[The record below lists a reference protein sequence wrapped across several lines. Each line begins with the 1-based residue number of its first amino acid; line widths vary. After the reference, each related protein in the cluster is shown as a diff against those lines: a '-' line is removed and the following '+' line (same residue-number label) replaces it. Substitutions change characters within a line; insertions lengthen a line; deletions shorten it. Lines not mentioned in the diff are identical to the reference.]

1 MFFAHIL
8 IVHLHPLASCYW
20 LSGFMNPQDSNLSFL
35 YSSGIPNKFIRFSQ
49 FYRSRRGLTRLI
61 SRLAV
66 FRQPG
71 GHSAFIPPNPP
82 RISFHHSSSCRIS
95 RRHGPAASPC
105 PPAAGPH
112 LDGVFVVGER
122 EKKETSILKSFFAE
136 FVLINVIFSSDPKP
150 YILPLPSSD

>member
-1 MFFAHIL
+1 MFFPIFLLSIGIHWQ
-8 IVHLHPLASCYW
+8 SCYW
-20 LSGFMNPQDSNLSFL
+20 LSEFMNPQDSNLSFL
-35 YSSGIPNKFIRFSQ
+35 YSSGIPIRFLRFSQ
-49 FYRSRRGLTRLI
+49 FYQSIRGLARLI

-95 RRHGPAASPC
+95 RRHGPASPC

-122 EKKETSILKSFFAE
+122 EKKETSILNSFLVE
-136 FVLINVIFSSDPKP
+136 FVLINVIFSSHPKP
-150 YILPLPSSD
+150 YILPLLTLQ